1 MMGGNVAWLATGS
14 LARRE
19 VVRFLRQPA
28 RLIGAIAMPL
38 IFWLMIGAGM
48 GDSFRPSGISS
59 EGGFLHYFFPGI
71 VVLCVLFSAIYS
83 TISIIEDRDAGF
95 LQSVLVAPVPSWT
108 IVGGKVLGGAIL
120 ALGQGGLLLAL
131 APLLGLPVAWWALV
145 STFAVLAL
153 IALSLTAL
161 GFVIAWKSESSQG
174 FHAIMN
180 ILLMPMWILSGAFFP
195 SQGASTVLAWIM
207 AINPLTYGLS
217 LVRHTLGL
225 DEPSVL
231 ERLPSLEMSL
241 GVSVIFLSVMVVWS
255 CRVVRSRSRI
265 NR

>member
-95 LQSVLVAPVPSWT
+95 LQDIQLRQLQ
-108 IVGGKVLGGAIL
+108 K
-120 ALGQGGLLLAL
+120 
-131 APLLGLPVAWWALV
+131 LPNTWP
-145 STFAVLAL
+145 FGCPN
-153 IALSLTAL
+153 LTA
-161 GFVIAWKSESSQG
+161 FTYKWK
-174 FHAIMN
+174 
-180 ILLMPMWILSGAFFP
+180 
-195 SQGASTVLAWIM
+195 T
-207 AINPLTYGLS
+207 
-217 LVRHTLGL
+217 R
-225 DEPSVL
+225 SVQL
-231 ERLPSLEMSL
+231 R
-241 GVSVIFLSVMVVWS
+241 
-255 CRVVRSRSRI
+255 R
-265 NR
+265 